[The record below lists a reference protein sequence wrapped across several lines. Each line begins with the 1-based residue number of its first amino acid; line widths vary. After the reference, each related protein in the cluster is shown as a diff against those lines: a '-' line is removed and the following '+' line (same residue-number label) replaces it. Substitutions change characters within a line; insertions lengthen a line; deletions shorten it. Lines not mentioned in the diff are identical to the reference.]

1 MRKATRRGRPRP
13 WSTFGVK
20 CIALAI
26 LMAPTCCPVPL
37 IPLLF
42 EDPHAAIVAGS
53 TGIAACPT
61 IIDSAGCAQACLG
74 LLRMRGG
81 AGRRPAST
89 PAKDKGEHAL
99 GRQPKRLPV
108 EGQTDI
114 LDSGGSAKQTETLA
128 GAVFKKSGHVT
139 GVRLPAAVRAAA
151 AAAAAKKKAA
161 EAEAAEVQKNAP
173 HKRPASEVVTGAYFR
188 KAVRAAEAAASASQ
202 NSKKR
207 LQPDEYRPG
216 AADSPD
222 QETPFDTEKPP
233 QQQLPHPI
241 NRSAF
246 VPVIYDGV
254 LGREPVRER
263 DEWCVFRNLL
273 LWGRVAERT
282 SRRVRQQKLQCL
294 THSCFVC
301 TCAFLCV

>member
-1 MRKATRRGRPRP
+1 
-13 WSTFGVK
+13 
-20 CIALAI
+20 
-26 LMAPTCCPVPL
+26 
-37 IPLLF
+37 
-42 EDPHAAIVAGS
+42 
-53 TGIAACPT
+53 
-61 IIDSAGCAQACLG
+61 
-74 LLRMRGG
+74 MRGG
-81 AGRRPAST
+81 AGRQAAST
-89 PAKDKGEHAL
+89 PTTERAL

-114 LDSGGSAKQTETLA
+114 LDSDGAAKQTETLA
-128 GAVFKKSGHVT
+128 GAVFKKSGHVA

-161 EAEAAEVQKNAP
+161 EAETAEVQKNAP

-188 KAVRAAEAAASASQ
+188 KAVRAAEAAASASH
-202 NSKKR
+202 NSKER

-222 QETPFDTEKPP
+222 QENPYDKEKPP

-254 LGREPVRER
+254 VGREPVRER

-282 SRRVRQQKLQCL
+282 SGRVRQHKFQCL
-294 THSCFVC
+294 TRSCFVC